1 MWSEECGGA
10 WWDWGFIG
18 IGVKVKESLGN
29 MVIVKEEVG
38 GGMGCGVILP
48 ENSFTSTFCTV
59 VEGAFSTLFCD
70 TVQNV
75 ASFLRE
81 SLSA

>member
-1 MWSEECGGA
+1 MGSEEWGGA

-48 ENSFTSTFCTV
+48 LVLEWV
-59 VEGAFSTLFCD
+59 V
-70 TVQNV
+70 
-75 ASFLRE
+75 
-81 SLSA
+81 

>member
-1 MWSEECGGA
+1 MGSEEWGGA

-48 ENSFTSTFCTV
+48 LVLEWVVCGFGGVVVDGGCHPWRDIGGEGFCW
-59 VEGAFSTLFCD
+59 
-70 TVQNV
+70 
-75 ASFLRE
+75 
-81 SLSA
+81 